1 MIDDVLNDADQHM
14 GKAVEALKRDLSTIR
29 TGRASPALV
38 ERLMVEYYGTPTPL
52 IQLASVAVPEARQLL
67 IQPYDTSSIG
77 SIERAISKSD
87 LGLTPNNDGRAIRLN
102 LPALT
107 EERRRDLVKVARRK
121 TEDARIAVRN
131 IRRQA
136 NDDLREAERE
146 KLVSEDERKR
156 GEERLQKL
164 TDSYIVELD
173 QIGERKEAEIMEV

>member
-38 ERLMVEYYGTPTPL
+38 ERLMIEYYGTPTPL

-67 IQPYDTSSIG
+67 IQPYDKSSIS

-107 EERRRDLVKVARRK
+107 EERRRDLVKVSRRK
-121 TEDARIAVRN
+121 TEDARVAVRN

-136 NDDLREAERE
+136 NDDIREAERE

>member
-38 ERLMVEYYGTPTPL
+38 ERLMIEYYGTPTPL

-67 IQPYDTSSIG
+67 IQPYDKSSIS

-107 EERRRDLVKVARRK
+107 EERRRDLVKVSRRK
-121 TEDARIAVRN
+121 TEDARVAVRN

-136 NDDLREAERE
+136 NDDIREAERE

-173 QIGERKEAEIMEV
+173 QVGERKEAEIMEV

>member
-67 IQPYDTSSIG
+67 IQPYDKSSIG